1 MWDFSI
7 AKALGL
13 MIRTAPFLI
22 FRASVHFGIAVAMV
36 VVTGAGAG
44 TCSGPAVTGGAA
56 GCRRSAFGAGAAAAG
71 FSSPRFAS
79 AANAL

>member
-13 MIRTAPFLI
+13 LIRTAPFLI
-22 FRASVHFGIAVAMV
+22 FRALVYFGIAVAMV

-44 TCSGPAVTGGAA
+44 TAA
-56 GCRRSAFGAGAAAAG
+56 GAGCPAWPGVPPPPPFPPWSA
-71 FSSPRFAS
+71 
-79 AANAL
+79 